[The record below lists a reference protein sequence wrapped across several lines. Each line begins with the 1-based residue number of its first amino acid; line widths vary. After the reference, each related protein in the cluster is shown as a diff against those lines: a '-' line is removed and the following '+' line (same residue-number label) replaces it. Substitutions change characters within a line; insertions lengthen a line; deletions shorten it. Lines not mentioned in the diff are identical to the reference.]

1 MKKYEAEKLVEELES
16 SIGDYPGQDEFRLNR
31 CREIIGQVMYGQTDA
46 YLREKAST
54 ASEFLGIW
62 FSPRKWQR
70 YGSHEQI
77 RHLVLMDVKKL
88 EMALDQSFRER

>member
-1 MKKYEAEKLVEELES
+1 MKKYEAEELAEELES
-16 SIGDYPGQDEFRLNR
+16 LIGDYPGQDESRLHR
-31 CREIIGQVMYGQTDA
+31 CREIIGQIMYSQTDA

-54 ASEFLGIW
+54 AIEFLGIW

-70 YGSHEQI
+70 YGSPEQI

-88 EMALDQSFRER
+88 EMALDRSFRER